1 VQGYAL
7 IGGGWLRRTVQFTK
21 PTLAQ
26 ITIFDP
32 WWGYYGPALIPV
44 NQILGSASSD
54 AGEIEAGAGL
64 NIPLSS
70 SMKLYVEGRIM
81 HGYTDKSPTT
91 IVPLT
96 VGFRW

>member
-1 VQGYAL
+1 V
-7 IGGGWLRRTVQFTK
+7 
-21 PTLAQ
+21 
-26 ITIFDP
+26 
-32 WWGYYGPALIPV
+32 
-44 NQILGSASSD
+44 LGSVSSD

-70 SMKLYVEGRIM
+70 SGLKLYVEGRIM